1 MADSYRVV
9 FDDGTDKIVHIER
22 TDTVVL
28 DNEYVHKLRSDW
40 DSSPRQSPSV
50 AHEPAVEGA

>member
-1 MADSYRVV
+1 MGDSYRVV
-9 FDDGTDKIVHIER
+9 FDDGTDLIVHIER

-40 DSSPRQSPSV
+40 DSSPPLSPSV
-50 AHEPAVEGA
+50 THEPAVVDA